1 VALVPRFLVEDELT
15 EGKLVIPWDHPMLS
29 AGAHFLAYAE
39 HAAEV
44 PKIRSF
50 VKWIEG
56 QVRLERGVA

>member
-1 VALVPRFLVEDELT
+1 MHRVFRVRRCVALRVT
-15 EGKLVIPWDHPMLS
+15 HPT
-29 AGAHFLAYAE
+29 GYAE

-56 QVRLERGVA
+56 QVRLERGGTEG